1 MIGRRLLASQAG
13 ALALAFGAATSLS
26 SASSPAAGESKAMQ
40 ACSDAMSVRASHAQ
54 TAALDRQ
61 IIASCKPVV
70 ALSQAALKVETNAS
84 NRAGFR
90 VDIVMAHGF
99 VMNAYVELKDAK
111 DTKQEAQA
119 LLSSAKSVSS
129 GDIAIVARHAPNTQA
144 IFNQFVS
151 QANRLAG

>member
-1 MIGRRLLASQAG
+1 MTGRLVAIRLG
-13 ALALAFGAATSLS
+13 ALALAFGAATSPS
-26 SASSPAAGESKAMQ
+26 SASSPAASEPKAMQ
-40 ACSDAMSVRASHAQ
+40 ACSNAMTVRANHAQ

-70 ALSQAALKVETNAS
+70 ALSQAALKVETNAG

-99 VMNAYVELKDAK
+99 VMNAYVELKDAMN
-111 DTKQEAQA
+111 TKQEAQA
-119 LLSSAKSVSS
+119 LLSSAKSVSA
-129 GDIAIVARHAPNTQA
+129 GDIAIVARQAPNTQA

-151 QANRLAG
+151 QAKRLAG